1 MHEIVIICNA
11 KAIVKQNENDI
22 MKITKEGYYYKCEII
37 TKIFLK
43 KGKKKKKK
51 TDLKICLKKRNKNSK
66 NMQECIVSKEK
77 CYYKIL
83 ISVASSIKDE

>member
-11 KAIVKQNENDI
+11 KAIVKQNENEI

-43 KGKKKKKK
+43 KGKKKN
-51 TDLKICLKKRNKNSK
+51 KKR
-66 NMQECIVSKEK
+66 QI
-77 CYYKIL
+77 
-83 ISVASSIKDE
+83 

>member
-1 MHEIVIICNA
+1 MYEIVIICNA

-51 TDLKICLKKRNKNSK
+51 KKIK
-66 NMQECIVSKEK
+66 NMSEEEKQKLKEYARMYREQRK
-77 CYYKIL
+77 ML
-83 ISVASSIKDE
+83 L

>member
-1 MHEIVIICNA
+1 MYEIVIICNV

-43 KGKKKKKK
+43 KGKKKK

>member
-22 MKITKEGYYYKCEII
+22 MKITTEGYYCKCEII

-43 KGKKKKKK
+43 KGKKNKKK

>member
-11 KAIVKQNENDI
+11 KAIVKQNENEI

-43 KGKKKKKK
+43 KCKKK
-51 TDLKICLKKRNKNSK
+51 TKKDRFK
-66 NMQECIVSKEK
+66 NMSEEEKQKLKEYARMYRK
-77 CYYKIL
+77 QRKML
-83 ISVASSIKDE
+83 L

>member
-1 MHEIVIICNA
+1 MYEIVIICNA

-43 KGKKKKKK
+43 KGKKKKK
-51 TDLKICLKKRNKNSK
+51 DRFK
-66 NMQECIVSKEK
+66 NMSEEEKQKLKEYARMYREQRK
-77 CYYKIL
+77 ML
-83 ISVASSIKDE
+83 L

>member
-11 KAIVKQNENDI
+11 KAIVKQNENEI

-51 TDLKICLKKRNKNSK
+51 KDRFK
-66 NMQECIVSKEK
+66 NMSEEEKQKLKEYARMYREQRK
-77 CYYKIL
+77 ML
-83 ISVASSIKDE
+83 L

>member
-1 MHEIVIICNA
+1 MYEIVIICNA

-51 TDLKICLKKRNKNSK
+51 RQI
-66 NMQECIVSKEK
+66 
-77 CYYKIL
+77 
-83 ISVASSIKDE
+83 

>member
-22 MKITKEGYYYKCEII
+22 TKITKEGYFYKCEII

-43 KGKKKKKK
+43 KGKKN
-51 TDLKICLKKRNKNSK
+51 KKR
-66 NMQECIVSKEK
+66 QI
-77 CYYKIL
+77 
-83 ISVASSIKDE
+83 

>member
-1 MHEIVIICNA
+1 
-11 KAIVKQNENDI
+11 
-22 MKITKEGYYYKCEII
+22 MKKV
-37 TKIFLK
+37 
-43 KGKKKKKK
+43 KKKKKK

>member
-1 MHEIVIICNA
+1 MYEIVIICNA

-43 KGKKKKKK
+43 KGKKKKK
-51 TDLKICLKKRNKNSK
+51 DRFK
-66 NMQECIVSKEK
+66 NMSEEEKQKLKEYARMYCEQRK
-77 CYYKIL
+77 ML
-83 ISVASSIKDE
+83 L

>member
-43 KGKKKKKK
+43 KGKKKKK
-51 TDLKICLKKRNKNSK
+51 DRFK
-66 NMQECIVSKEK
+66 NMSEEEKQKLKEYARMYRK
-77 CYYKIL
+77 QRKML
-83 ISVASSIKDE
+83 L

>member
-1 MHEIVIICNA
+1 MYEIVIICNA

-51 TDLKICLKKRNKNSK
+51 DRFK
-66 NMQECIVSKEK
+66 NMSEEEKQKLKEYARMYREQRK
-77 CYYKIL
+77 ML
-83 ISVASSIKDE
+83 L